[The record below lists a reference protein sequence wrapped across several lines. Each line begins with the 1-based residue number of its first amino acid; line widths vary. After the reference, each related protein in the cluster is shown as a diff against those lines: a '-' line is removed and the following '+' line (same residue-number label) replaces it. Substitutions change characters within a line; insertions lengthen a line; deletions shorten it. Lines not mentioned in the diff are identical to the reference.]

1 MSLLCTLRRF
11 EASTTSC
18 GTSAQPGA
26 VMEGSVDPSVV
37 IALTSKELMEGIEL
51 QETRD
56 LNYTKAWSGAEAS
69 YEQEHVP
76 GAKRRR
82 KMPMRSV
89 GGPDAPH
96 SPADAPGHYMN
107 TGVFMVNTM

>member
-1 MSLLCTLRRF
+1 
-11 EASTTSC
+11 
-18 GTSAQPGA
+18 
-26 VMEGSVDPSVV
+26 MEGSVDPSVV

-76 GAKRRR
+76 GAKRRM

-96 SPADAPGHYMN
+96 SPADSLRSPASGTVSVGACSALPSPASGSVVRRR
-107 TGVFMVNTM
+107 GRALPC